1 MKTVVI
7 GATGHV
13 GTFLVPR
20 LVEMGHQVVAVSRG
34 RREPYQPHPAWDRV
48 ERVVLDR
55 EEEER
60 AGRFGRTIAGLD
72 PDVVVDMICFDQ
84 PSARHLVDSLSGRVQ
99 MLLFCGTIW
108 IHGPS
113 TTVPQ
118 REHEN
123 RRPFC
128 AYGKGKLRMTDYVLG
143 EARRGRIPAAV
154 FHPGHIVGPGW
165 NPVNPLGNF
174 NPRVFARIAGGETV
188 RFPTLGLETVHHVHA
203 EDVAQIILKSMANWS
218 AAVGEEF
225 HVVSGEAVTLR
236 GYAEA
241 VYSWFGR
248 EPRLEFAVAQGWDQG
263 LSKEDVD
270 KTWDHVLHSP
280 NCSIEKAGRHLGYA
294 PRHASLEA
302 VRQALGWLMDHG
314 VVQAS

>member
-1 MKTVVI
+1 MKIVVI

-20 LVEMGHQVVAVSRG
+20 LVELGHRVVAVSRG
-34 RREPYQPHPAWDRV
+34 RREPYRQHPAWDRV
-48 ERVVLDR
+48 ERVALDR

-60 AGRFGRTIAGLD
+60 EGRFGRTIAGLE

-84 PSARHLVDSLSGRVQ
+84 PAARHLVESLSGRVQ
-99 MLLFCGTIW
+99 MLLVCGTIW

-128 AYGKGKLRMTDYVLG
+128 AYGRGKLRMTDYVLG
-143 EARRGRIPAAV
+143 EARLGRVPATV

-165 NPVNPLGNF
+165 HPVNPLGNC
-174 NPRVFARIAGGETV
+174 NPRVFTDIARGKSV

-203 EDVAQIILKSMANWS
+203 EDVAQIILRSMAGWS

-225 HVVSGEAVTLR
+225 HAVSEAAVTLR

-241 VYSWFGR
+241 VFSWFGR
-248 EPRLEFAVAQGWDQG
+248 EPRLELNSAGGWDQG
-263 LSKEDVD
+263 FSKEDVD

-280 NCSIEKAGRHLGYA
+280 NCSIQKAQRLLGYA
-294 PRHASLEA
+294 PRYCSLEA

-314 VVQAS
+314 VVQIS